1 MICRPGQVVLYV
13 ISILKFV
20 MLFLL
25 SLILYVL
32 GNIIIIN
39 MPITF
44 LLTLFISCCSVI
56 FERKLNSNLTFK
68 FTVSGGT
75 IMTIYDF
82 IKKLI
87 LGAGVCGFC
96 VWNHAAGAG
105 GK

>member
-1 MICRPGQVVLYV
+1 
-13 ISILKFV
+13 
-20 MLFLL
+20 
-25 SLILYVL
+25 
-32 GNIIIIN
+32 